1 MQQIVNTQAP
11 QCGSDAQSPQAA
23 AQVSATQTMNEVPH
37 ARSFIIVGQTTGGKR
52 FRPSDWAERLCGALS
67 AFGSG
72 KRVQY
77 SPYVGPGELDGY
89 KAVFVDGQLE
99 EFEPMAYRFV
109 LHFAR
114 DNDLRVIEN
123 TCQLKPDGSTS

>member
-1 MQQIVNTQAP
+1 MSSE
-11 QCGSDAQSPQAA
+11 SDAAHS
-23 AQVSATQTMNEVPH
+23 
-37 ARSFIIVGQTTGGKR
+37 RSFIIVGQTTAGKR

-109 LHFAR
+109 LHFAN

-123 TCQLKPDGSTS
+123 VCQLKPDGSSS

>member
-1 MQQIVNTQAP
+1 MQQTVNMQAA
-11 QCGSDAQSPQAA
+11 QSASDAQPPQAVAQMGA
-23 AQVSATQTMNEVPH
+23 APAMSEAPH
-37 ARSFIIVGQTTGGKR
+37 SRSFVIIGQTTGGKR

-114 DNDLRVIEN
+114 DNDLRVLEN
-123 TCQLKPDGSTS
+123 TCQLKPDGSAS